1 MDSNT
6 KTTKVN
12 LNRRTAPEAP
22 ILAAQEI
29 TSSKMSLSWSA
40 TERISH
46 YILDVFPKTAQVPD
60 NFQFLGTEYSL
71 TDLKSD
77 TTYQIQIRAILMD
90 ESETDLGYLQVLT
103 APQPPTMMMANV
115 RTTTAK
121 IFWTKSPRFN
131 HFRVNVTP
139 PIDGKR
145 NFDRNSTVLILE
157 NTKPSVEYKIEVVGL
172 VDGAESDLS
181 SINVLT
187 GKIPFSKMPSN
198 TGCFHFKYAES
209 KMENNFE
216 I

>member
-1 MDSNT
+1 MFSVAVMDSNT

-29 TSSKMSLSWSA
+29 TSSRMSLSWSA

-46 YILDVFPKTAQVPD
+46 YILDVFPKTEQVPD
-60 NFQFLGTEYSL
+60 NFQFLGTEYAL
-71 TDLKSD
+71 TDLKPD

-103 APQPPTMMMANV
+103 APPPPTMMMANV

-131 HFRVNVTP
+131 NFRVSVTP

-145 NFDRNSTVLILE
+145 NFDRNSTVLVLE

-172 VDGAESDLS
+172 VDGAETDSS

-187 GKIPFSKMPSN
+187 GEFYHTKIQRFLLKIHICISSKW
-198 TGCFHFKYAES
+198 
-209 KMENNFE
+209 
-216 I
+216 